1 MNRFGKGGRER
12 KRKRERERERTIVV
26 VACGSGDWRLVEEQ
40 WRFSEE
46 RELGRKKNEEGE
58 ES

>member
-1 MNRFGKGGRER
+1 MAKGEERE
-12 KRKRERERERTIVV
+12 RERERERTIVV
-26 VACGSGDWRLVEEQ
+26 VACGSGDGRLVEEQ